1 MAYSL
6 EEKRNIMLYDQ
17 HDLHLPQQQKQQDV
31 AELLEKHRQQL
42 KAWQE
47 QLEDFELRLAAFR
60 QRQQELE
67 AQLEI
72 LHGEKEYLNIRRQQ
86 WQQKQQQRRW
96 QGYGR

>member
-1 MAYSL
+1 
-6 EEKRNIMLYDQ
+6 MLYDQ
-17 HDLHLPQQQKQQDV
+17 HDLHLPKQQKQQDV
-31 AELLEKHRQQL
+31 ADLLEKHRQQL

-60 QRQQELE
+60 RRQQELE

-72 LHGEKEYLNIRRQQ
+72 LREEKEYLNTFRQQ